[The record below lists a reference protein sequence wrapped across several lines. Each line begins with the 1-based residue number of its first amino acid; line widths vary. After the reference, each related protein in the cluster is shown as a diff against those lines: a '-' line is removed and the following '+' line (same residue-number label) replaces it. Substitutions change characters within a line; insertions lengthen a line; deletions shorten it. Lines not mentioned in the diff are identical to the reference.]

1 MCQLDHAVG
10 RRRICPGKACAFWVD
25 DHCAVAPFWSDFE
38 SNPQVA
44 EILTSLRAELEDR
57 EPSSVLRTFH
67 PPGLA

>member
-10 RRRICPGKACAFWVD
+10 RRRACPGEPCAFWVD

-38 SNPQVA
+38 DNPEVA
-44 EILTSLRAELEDR
+44 EILSGLRTDLENRDR
-57 EPSSVLRTFH
+57 RSVLRTFH